1 MSVYWRQVPCDVDQL
16 ESGGDAQLSGP
27 TLCLVSSTPVHDG
40 YIVPVPAGGP
50 VRPTGL
56 TSVASADPAGGRF
69 YVCDPGAHTIHVL
82 DQERRPLFSFGGFGS
97 GLGQFDTPTD
107 VVIVRLET
115 ADPAV
120 DAELLVVADHG
131 NHRLQMFELDGAVI
145 GEIGGH
151 AGHWT
156 TAGVPE
162 PIGSPFFR
170 LGDVPPLPFPSR
182 LEWRAPYLDVVSAAA
197 SSAIRLDLAAILLPD
212 FHTWIADAPMADLRS
227 AFLLFAADP
236 GRAAIP
242 DSYLREIVERLQPS
256 WCRVT
261 PGPQFLRQ

>member
-1 MSVYWRQVPCDVDQL
+1 MQS
-16 ESGGDAQLSGP
+16 
-27 TLCLVSSTPVHDG
+27 
-40 YIVPVPAGGP
+40 VPAAGP
-50 VRPTGL
+50 VRPTGV
-56 TSVASADPAGGRF
+56 TFVASADPAGGRF

-82 DQERRPLFSFGGFGS
+82 DQECGPLFSFGGFGS

-107 VVIVRLET
+107 VAIVRLET

-156 TAGVPE
+156 TAGIAE
-162 PIGSPFFR
+162 PIGAPFFR

-182 LEWRAPYLDVVSAAA
+182 LEWRTPYLDVISAA
-197 SSAIRLDLAAILLPD
+197 SAIRLDLAAILLPD

-227 AFLLFAADP
+227 ALHLFAADP
-236 GRAAIP
+236 GRAGIP
-242 DSYLREIVERLQPS
+242 DSYLREIVERLQPA
-256 WCRVT
+256 WRRGT
-261 PGPQFLRQ
+261 PELQFLRQ